1 MNGRPFSSAE
11 FEAAFGAEGV
21 ARRKRNVAE
30 APSWS
35 PEQLL
40 AGRRIFA
47 SFCVPQPAAESPA
60 ADAA

>member
-1 MNGRPFSSAE
+1 MTGRPFSSAE
-11 FEAAFGAEGV
+11 FEDAFGPEGI
-21 ARRKRNVAE
+21 ARRDRNVAE
-30 APSWS
+30 APGWS

-47 SFCVPQPAAESPA
+47 SFCVPQTAAESPA